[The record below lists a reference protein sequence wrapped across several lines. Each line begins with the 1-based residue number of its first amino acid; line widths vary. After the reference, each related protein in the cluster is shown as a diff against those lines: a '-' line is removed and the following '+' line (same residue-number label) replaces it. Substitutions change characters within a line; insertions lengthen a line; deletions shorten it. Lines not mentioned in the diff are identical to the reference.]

1 MMTMIQ
7 TTNLFLVL
15 TAAGSSSRMKAGK
28 KKEYLS
34 LNGGTV
40 LSESAA
46 IFLQNAQFSCVII
59 TFPKGGRTEAEDA
72 LFANSKIKNLLGKT
86 QVEFVEGSSTRQA
99 SVFNALKKIDEICTN
114 KNVKENSLVL
124 IHDAARPFVSKKIIL
139 NVISAAQKYGAAV
152 PAIPPVDTQK
162 EISSD
167 RTIKHHL
174 VRKDLVCVQ
183 TPQAFTFNEIF
194 ECHKK
199 SLSLKKE
206 FTDDTEIWDSFPEIT
221 KGKKVFIVDGESEN
235 IKITYPK
242 DLELLKNCEEKKLN
256 LSAIRIGFGTDIH
269 VLAEG
274 RKFLLGGVEIP
285 CEKGELGHSDAD
297 VLLHA
302 ISDSLLGAA
311 ALGDIGSYFPPD
323 DPKWKDADSKIL
335 LKKIWNDVKNEGWIL
350 NNLDCVVETEIP
362 KILPWRQKIISSIA
376 NILEVNE
383 NQIFVKGKT
392 NEKLD
397 SIGNKNAIKA
407 YCTCLLTKKS
417 L

>member
-1 MMTMIQ
+1 MTQ

-15 TAAGSSSRMKAGK
+15 TAAGSSTRLKTGK
-28 KKEYLS
+28 KKEYLE

-46 IFLQNAQFSCVII
+46 IFLQSAQFFCVIV
-59 TFPKGGRTEAEDA
+59 TFPKNGKTQAENA
-72 LFANSKIKNLLGKT
+72 LFTNPQIKNLLGNT
-86 QVEFVEGSSTRQA
+86 QVEFVEGASTRQS
-99 SVFNALKKIDEICTN
+99 SVFNALKKLSEICLS
-114 KNVKENSLVL
+114 KGIKENPIVL
-124 IHDAARPFVSKKIIL
+124 IHDAARPFVSKKLIS

-162 EISSD
+162 EISAD
-167 RTIKHHL
+167 RTIRRHL

-183 TPQAFTFNEIF
+183 TPQAFYFNEIF

-221 KGKKVFIVDGESEN
+221 AGRKVFVVDGESEN

-242 DLELLKNCEEKKLN
+242 DLELLKKNEEATLN
-256 LSAIRIGFGTDIH
+256 LNAIRIGFGTDLH
-269 VLAEG
+269 VLTEG

-302 ISDSLLGAA
+302 ISDALLGAA
-311 ALGDIGSYFPPD
+311 ALGDIGSYFPPE
-323 DPKWKDADSKIL
+323 DPQWKDADSKLL
-335 LKKIWNDVKNEGWIL
+335 LKKIWNDVKNNDWTL

-376 NILEVNE
+376 NILEVDE
-383 NQIFVKGKT
+383 SQIFVKGKT

-397 SIGNKNAIKA
+397 AVGNKKAVKA
-407 YCTCLLTKKS
+407 YCSCILLKK
-417 L
+417 